1 MKLIER
7 VQAILLRP
15 AQTWPVIAEEPA
27 TTSSLYSEYLVF
39 LAAIP
44 AVAGFIGLTLVGTG
58 AFGVSF
64 HVPLVAGLVQ
74 MVFSFVISLL
84 LVYVMAL
91 IVDALAPSFSGT
103 RSRLAALKLVAYGA
117 TAGFV
122 GGIFSLLPALST
134 LAGLLASVY
143 SIYLIYLGIPVLMKC
158 PQDKAAGYTAVVV
171 ICGIVAAIVIGSVF
185 ALATCGMGVGY
196 GSLLGGR
203 AMSIGTPDGNVTVD
217 TTAMSRAAAR
227 IDAAQRNMDAAQ
239 KSGDTAATGKA
250 LGDMMGAIT
259 GSGNNAPI
267 DAQVLKTKLPDAI
280 GDLKRESFEA
290 SGGQAMGISS
300 SSAKA
305 TYGAGGKHVQM
316 SITDLGGL
324 AGIAAMAGWAN
335 MTVDKETQD
344 SIEKVYKQDGRT
356 IHESY
361 RKDGSHGEYT
371 VILQNNVIVEAEG
384 DQVDIATL
392 KSLVSGI
399 DLGGIESTK
408 RVPKA

>member
-7 VQAILLRP
+7 VQAILLKP
-15 AQTWPVIAEEPA
+15 VQTWPVIAEEPA
-27 TTSSLYSEYLVF
+27 TTSSIYSEYLVF

-44 AVAGFIGLTLVGTG
+44 AVAGFIGLYLIGTG

-74 MVFSFVISLL
+74 MVFSFVMSLV

-103 RSRLAALKLVAYGA
+103 RSRLNALKLVAYGA

-122 GGIFSLLPALST
+122 GGIASLLPALST
-134 LAGLLASVY
+134 LVSLLASLY
-143 SIYLIYLGIPVLMKC
+143 SIYLIYIGIPVLMKC

-171 ICGIVAAIVIGSVF
+171 LCGIVAAVVLACVL
-185 ALATCGMGVGY
+185 ALATCGTGFGY
-196 GSLLGGR
+196 GGLLGGR
-203 AMSIGTPDGNVTVD
+203 VMSIKTPDGNVTVD
-217 TTAMSRAAAR
+217 TTAMSQAAAR
-227 IDAAQRNMDAAQ
+227 IDAARQNMDAAQ

-259 GSGNNAPI
+259 GAGNNAPI
-267 DAQVLKTKLPDAI
+267 DAQLLKAKLPDAI

-408 RVPKA
+408 RAPKA